1 MNLCSFIYQYNYL
14 KEKIIDIDDEQ
25 PEEIFIGLVVVIS
38 VYTHSISSLTHPC
51 VFLCKEDP

>member
-38 VYTHSISSLTHPC
+38 VYIHSISSLIHPC